1 MRFASHRDFARC
13 FERGLRR
20 ADIPMAYSSG
30 FHPHQR
36 VSYVNPAPTG
46 AASEAEFLVIAVRE
60 MVDAADAHAR
70 LDAVMPRGFPIVQV
84 STMETERHFDA
95 SEWEVTLPGS
105 EEDSLRQAVEK
116 FTQAPIAEVSRLT
129 KKGVRTFDAKPPVHA
144 LEMVG
149 ENTLRMVIRHD
160 EPLVRPDDIVT
171 ALRQMGTL
179 PDIPALTTR
188 LNQGALADLVPGDLV
203 LGQ

>member
-20 ADIPMAYSSG
+20 AGIPMAYSSG

-70 LDAVMPRGFPIVQV
+70 LDCVMPRGFPILKV

-95 SEWEVTLPGS
+95 SEWEVTLPGC
-105 EEDSLRQAVEK
+105 EEDSLREAVGR
-116 FTQAPIAEVSRLT
+116 FVQAPTAEVSRLT
-129 KKGVRTFDAKPPVHA
+129 KKGVRTFDAKPPVLA
-144 LEMVG
+144 LEMAG
-149 ENTLRMVIRHD
+149 TNILRMVIRHD

-188 LNQGALADLVPGDLV
+188 LNQGALYDLVSVDPV
-203 LGQ
+203 LGK